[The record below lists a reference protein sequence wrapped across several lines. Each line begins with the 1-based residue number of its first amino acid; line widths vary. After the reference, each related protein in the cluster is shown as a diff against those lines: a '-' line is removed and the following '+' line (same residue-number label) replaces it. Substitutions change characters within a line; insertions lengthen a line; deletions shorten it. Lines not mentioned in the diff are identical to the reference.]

1 MDTSNRVYDKKWFRI
16 AAILLI
22 GIGAVLYSTLI
33 ETKPV
38 LVGFVAQMTGKQA
51 ELGVQERN
59 GVILAV
65 EDINAAGGIDG
76 RKIELITRDDFGAP
90 DKAQSADDELVK
102 AGVVA
107 IIGHATSG
115 QAVAGLKVT
124 NAAQVAMISPTVS
137 TPALSGQ
144 DDYFFRVYPTFKDS
158 SQAFAAHVFK
168 TEGLKRLAIIRD
180 TDNAA
185 YAETYRNTFADRF
198 TALNGVISR
207 EVSFS
212 SARQPDFSALLAELN
227 DGLADGLLII
237 ASDIDT
243 ALIAQK
249 ARIMNWNVPL
259 FTSAWAQ
266 TETLISKGGKAVEGM
281 KLEQSF
287 AAGSQAPAF
296 LAFKSRFQSRFGQPP
311 SFGAAFGY
319 EAAMVLAAALRKTD
333 GRAAGLKKAI
343 LETGNFKG
351 LMDDF
356 SLDQFGDVKRPF
368 YLSAVD
374 DGKFVILG
382 KLDSADPAAKP

>member
-1 MDTSNRVYDKKWFRI
+1 MDTSRRFDKKWLRI
-16 AAILLI
+16 VLILSLL
-22 GIGAVLYSTLI
+22 GIGGVLYSTLI
-33 ETKPV
+33 DKKPV
-38 LVGFVAQMTGKQA
+38 RVGFVAQMTGKQA

-65 EDINAAGGIDG
+65 ERINAAGGING
-76 RKIELITRDDFGAP
+76 RRIELVIRDDFGTP
-90 DKAQSADDELVK
+90 EKAQAADDELVK
-102 AGVVA
+102 EGVVA

-124 NAAQVAMISPTVS
+124 NAAQMAMISPTVS

-158 SQAFAAHVFK
+158 SQAFAEHVFK

-185 YAETYRNTFADRF
+185 YAETYRTTFADRF
-198 TALNGVISR
+198 TALNGVIAK
-207 EVSFS
+207 EASFS
-212 SARQPDFSALLAELN
+212 SSKHPDFSSLLAALN
-227 DGLADGLLII
+227 DGQAEGLMII

-249 ARIMNWNVPL
+249 VRLMNWNVPL

-287 AAGSQAPAF
+287 AAASQAPAF
-296 LAFKSRFQSRFGQPP
+296 LDFKAHFQNRFGQPP
-311 SFGAAFGY
+311 TFGAAFGY
-319 EAAMVLAAALRKTD
+319 EAAMVLTAALKTT
-333 GRAAGLKKAI
+333 GGEATGLKKAI
-343 LETGNFKG
+343 LETRNFKG
-351 LMDDF
+351 LIDEF

-374 DGKFVILG
+374 DGKFVILV
-382 KLDSADPAAKP
+382 KQD